1 VGGEGVCAHECVALR
16 VLRSQISLELELEAV
31 VSHPECVLGLELQS
45 SAEAVSALNHGTISP
60 ASLSAFLASPKVL
73 APLRTCQVVCFTYL
87 WRLLLNSGVI
97 FQGRTCCFV
106 CGLRR
111 ALG

>member
-1 VGGEGVCAHECVALR
+1 MGGEGVCAHECVALR

-60 ASLSAFLASPKVL
+60 ARRLHLLIHSIHKIPLSIL
-73 APLRTCQVVCFTYL
+73 
-87 WRLLLNSGVI
+87 I
-97 FQGRTCCFV
+97 
-106 CGLRR
+106 
-111 ALG
+111 